1 VATRP
6 VEAIFFLATLRPL
19 RASRLAELIRFGA
32 ERARVDTFLFVN
44 KEGVKQAGRYQIVP
58 VAGQRYLT
66 DAEAKVQPPNFLL
79 EELRTHLAH
88 EPVKFRLRVQVPNP
102 GDPTNDASIVW
113 EDDRRTVDMGTI
125 IVTSVVSDSD
135 EAQKALAFYPT
146 RLADGIEASDDPLP
160 ALRSRVYRLSR
171 IHRQS
176 Q

>member
-66 DAEAKVQPPNFLL
+66 DAEAKAQPPNFLL

-88 EPVKFRLRVQVPNP
+88 EP
-102 GDPTNDASIVW
+102 
-113 EDDRRTVDMGTI
+113 
-125 IVTSVVSDSD
+125 
-135 EAQKALAFYPT
+135 
-146 RLADGIEASDDPLP
+146 
-160 ALRSRVYRLSR
+160 
-171 IHRQS
+171 
-176 Q
+176 